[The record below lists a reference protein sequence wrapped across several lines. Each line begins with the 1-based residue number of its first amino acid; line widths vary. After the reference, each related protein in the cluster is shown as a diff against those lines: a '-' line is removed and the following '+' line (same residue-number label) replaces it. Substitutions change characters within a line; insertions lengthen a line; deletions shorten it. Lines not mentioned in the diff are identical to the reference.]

1 MVINQLQSAA
11 GGTIKR
17 SF

>member
-11 GGTIKR
+11 RGAIKR